1 MKMNFKFLISFLI
14 LGLFLFNTG
23 FSQTFPNFKF
33 SASSEDGT
41 LETIIIDNKSPL
53 SDQYLMDFSKKGWT
67 EEDAKRIVDFYNK
80 KSDLFSMDIDSA
92 NKRIIL
98 KLNTTS
104 ITTTEWRPDNW
115 NFYFKS
121 IL

>member
-1 MKMNFKFLISFLI
+1 MKMNFKFIISFLI
-14 LGLFLFNTG
+14 FGLFLINTG
-23 FSQTFPNFKF
+23 FSQSSPKFKF
-33 SASSEDGT
+33 SSSEDGT
-41 LETIIIDNKSPL
+41 LESIIIDTKSPL
-53 SDQYLMDFSKKGWT
+53 SDQYLMDFSGKGWT

-80 KSDLFSMDIDSA
+80 KSDLFSMDIDYS
-92 NKRIIL
+92 NKKIIL
-98 KLNTTS
+98 NLNTTS